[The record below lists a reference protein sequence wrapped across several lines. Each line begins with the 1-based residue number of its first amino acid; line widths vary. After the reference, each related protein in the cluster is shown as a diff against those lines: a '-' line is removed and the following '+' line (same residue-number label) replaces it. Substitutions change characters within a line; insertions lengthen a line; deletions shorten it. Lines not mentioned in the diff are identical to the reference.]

1 MLYLEYVKTSFSKKK
16 NVKPNLFFIK
26 KKRKEYVEMFKGI
39 S

>member
-1 MLYLEYVKTSFSKKK
+1 MLKLVSQKK

-26 KKRKEYVEMFKGI
+26 KKRKEYVEMFKGV